1 MNASDCA
8 WRAFLAWKPL
18 SGQPH
23 AQEAAVVALDSK
35 TVKLAVA
42 EEIPSHQQCTI
53 SLNDADGV
61 SRLTVQATVHYVR
74 TVRGESQVTLR
85 WAVPL
90 SSPTLNL
97 LSEAGLYERRV
108 EPREPIA
115 LEAPAWPELTAP
127 AGVIPVS
134 IIDLSIG
141 GCCVRSPLA
150 VDVGHRLM
158 VHVWDEQS
166 EVAAVRMRVQWQQ
179 PSGSEFLLGC
189 AFTHRGGRKILASF
203 VEQKYAASGGEG
215 RSSSGRIRRLFFLG
229 QAGITLLG
237 GVSAAAAAIK

>member
-1 MNASDCA
+1 MNDSDRA

-23 AQEAAVVALDSK
+23 ALEASVVALDSK
-35 TVKLAVA
+35 TVKLAVP
-42 EEIPSHQQCTI
+42 EELPLHQPCTI
-53 SLNDADGV
+53 SLNDPEGA

-74 TVRGESQVTLR
+74 AVKGASHVLLR

-90 SSPTLNL
+90 SSATMGL

-134 IIDLSIG
+134 IIDLSVG

-179 PSGSEFLLGC
+179 PSGDDFLLGC
-189 AFTHRGGRKILASF
+189 EFTHRGGRKILASF
-203 VEQKYAASGGEG
+203 VEQKYTTSSGEG
-215 RSSSGRIRRLFFLG
+215 RNASRRIRRMFFLG

-237 GVSAAAAAIK
+237 TASVAAAAIK